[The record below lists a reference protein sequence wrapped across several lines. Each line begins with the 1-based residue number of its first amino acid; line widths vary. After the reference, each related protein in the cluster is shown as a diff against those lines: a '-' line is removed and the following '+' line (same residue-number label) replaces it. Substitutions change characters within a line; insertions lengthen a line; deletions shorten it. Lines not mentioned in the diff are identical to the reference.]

1 MCFES
6 AFPLV
11 ALPDADIVVAPSN
24 IKFTEYLHALEI
36 LDALG
41 QVGQWCYIFSGD
53 CVQGLVVNDIAL
65 FVTVLLCNKKVL
77 NPYGELE
84 GTM

>member
-6 AFPLV
+6 AFPFI
-11 ALPDADIVVAPSN
+11 AFPDADIVVALSN
-24 IKFTEYLHALEI
+24 VEFTEYLHALEI
-36 LDALG
+36 LDTLG

-65 FVTVLLCNKKVL
+65 FVAVLLCNHKGAESVW
-77 NPYGELE
+77 
-84 GTM
+84 